1 MGVNSKTHG
10 TISPAIF
17 SANFPTLV
25 PPYFWTTHVAA
36 GSILFWCRL
45 GGVRRPL
52 LLAAS
57 EESVS
62 EESRGV
68 DEEEV
73 GVRAGAGAGA
83 RGGGGEDVVLLYSAG
98 GVELAD
104 MVFLVYLLYIF
115 LLVLVLVFVDR

>member
-1 MGVNSKTHG
+1 M
-10 TISPAIF
+10 
-17 SANFPTLV
+17 
-25 PPYFWTTHVAA
+25 
-36 GSILFWCRL
+36 
-45 GGVRRPL
+45 RRPL

-57 EESVS
+57 EFEESVS

-73 GVRAGAGAGA
+73 GVRAG
-83 RGGGGEDVVLLYSAG
+83 GGGGGEEDVVLLYSAG

-115 LLVLVLVFVDR
+115 FLVGVGVCR

>member
-1 MGVNSKTHG
+1 M
-10 TISPAIF
+10 
-17 SANFPTLV
+17 
-25 PPYFWTTHVAA
+25 
-36 GSILFWCRL
+36 
-45 GGVRRPL
+45 RRPL

-57 EESVS
+57 EFEESVS

-68 DEEEV
+68 DEEEE

-83 RGGGGEDVVLLYSAG
+83 GGGEEDVVLLYSAG

-115 LLVLVLVFVDR
+115 FWLVLVFVDR

>member
-1 MGVNSKTHG
+1 M
-10 TISPAIF
+10 
-17 SANFPTLV
+17 
-25 PPYFWTTHVAA
+25 
-36 GSILFWCRL
+36 
-45 GGVRRPL
+45 RRPL

-57 EESVS
+57 ESVS

-83 RGGGGEDVVLLYSAG
+83 RGGEGEDVVLLYSAG

-115 LLVLVLVFVDR
+115 FWLVLVFVDR